1 MAKKQ
6 TQIRLPE
13 KDRLFL
19 QKIAKERELSLSE
32 LARRIISKAIR
43 EKLYEEV

>member
-1 MAKKQ
+1 MKKQ

-13 KDRLFL
+13 KDREIL
-19 QKIAKERELSLSE
+19 QKVAEQRELSLSE
-32 LARRIISKAIR
+32 LVRRIISKAIR

>member
-1 MAKKQ
+1 VKKQ

-13 KDRLFL
+13 KDREIL
-19 QKIAKERELSLSE
+19 QKVAEQRELSLSE
-32 LARRIISKAIR
+32 LVRRIISKAIR